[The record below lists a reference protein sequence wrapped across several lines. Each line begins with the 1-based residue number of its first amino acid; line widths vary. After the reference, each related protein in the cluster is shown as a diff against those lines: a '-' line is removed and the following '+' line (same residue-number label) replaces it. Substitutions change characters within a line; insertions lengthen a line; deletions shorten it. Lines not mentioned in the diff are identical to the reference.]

1 MADSGNRHEDA
12 AADVLAIFGI
22 SGDLA
27 KKMTFRAL
35 YRMQVSGALKIPVV
49 GVALDDWDDEALRK
63 HAREAVEATVKEIDG
78 QALEAMLARLSYV
91 QGDYGDDATFERV
104 KKALAG
110 AEQPVFYLE
119 IPPFLFSTVVKG
131 LGKAGLVD
139 NAHVV
144 IEKPFGHDLE
154 SARALNAELREVL
167 EEAQILRIDHYLGKQ
182 PVLDIT
188 YLRFANSIL
197 EPIWNRNYIAHVQM
211 TIAENFGVEDR
222 GRFYDSVGAM
232 RDVIQNHA
240 LQVLGLIG
248 MEPPSANDHDSIR
261 DQKLNFFKAMR
272 VADPRHY
279 IRGQYEGF

>member
-1 MADSGNRHEDA
+1 MDDSGKRHVDA

-49 GVALDDWDDEALRK
+49 GVALDDWDDDALRK

-78 QALEAMLARLSYV
+78 MALEAMLARLSYL
-91 QGDYGDDATFERV
+91 QGEYGGEATFEGV
-104 KKALAG
+104 KKAIGDAQMPG
-110 AEQPVFYLE
+110 FFLE
-119 IPPFLFSTVVKG
+119 IPPSLFSTVVQG

-139 NAHVV
+139 HAHVV

-167 EEAQILRIDHYLGKQ
+167 EEGQILRIDHYLGKE
-182 PVLDIT
+182 PVMDIT
-188 YLRFANSIL
+188 YMRFANSTL
-197 EPIWNRNYIAHVQM
+197 EPVWNRNYIAHVQM
-211 TIAENFGVEDR
+211 TIAEDFGVDDR
-222 GRFYDSVGAM
+222 GRFYASVGGM
-232 RDVIQNHA
+232 RDVIQNRG
-240 LQVLGLIG
+240 LRGLGRMG
-248 MEPPSANDHDSIR
+248 MEPPSRNDHDSIR
-261 DQKLNFFKAMR
+261 DQKLDFFKAMR

-279 IRGQYEGF
+279 IRGQ